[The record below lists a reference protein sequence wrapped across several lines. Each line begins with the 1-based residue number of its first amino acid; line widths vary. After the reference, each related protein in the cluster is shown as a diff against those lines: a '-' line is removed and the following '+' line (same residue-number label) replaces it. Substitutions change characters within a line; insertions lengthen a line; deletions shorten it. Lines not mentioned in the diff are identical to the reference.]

1 MRQLLH
7 TRVGRAPRLAGRTR
21 GLEEVSSEG
30 SGDSESGI
38 VTGRAQN
45 CSHSFPCFK
54 VGLGSSWTVPM
65 AASANLRYHLV
76 PRHQTDEGCGNG
88 LGHGSENR
96 RQLPPSPHWPHT
108 TPASSTPTQ
117 PGVPRPWQPLC
128 LPSPPPPAFP
138 PLHSPHTHTQGPALR
153 SCKGDQLFPRT
164 ARRSPAM
171 RPHHT
176 RPHPPLFW
184 R

>member
-30 SGDSESGI
+30 SGDSESGF

-96 RQLPPSPHWPHT
+96 RQLPPP
-108 TPASSTPTQ
+108 PTGHIPPQ
-117 PGVPRPWQPLC
+117 
-128 LPSPPPPAFP
+128 PPPHPPSQGSHVPGSLSAYPALLH
-138 PLHSPHTHTQGPALR
+138 LHSPPFTPPTHTPKALPSGAAR
-153 SCKGDQLFPRT
+153 ETNSFPELLGG
-164 ARRSPAM
+164 AQQ
-171 RPHHT
+171 
-176 RPHPPLFW
+176 
-184 R
+184 